1 MERTKETLKELI
13 RAGRAKVPAH
23 KVIKGGHYASVTI
36 EHQHTNITH
45 IEKNGEV
52 ILDRSGRGCRRLHWI
67 RDRDH

>member
-36 EHQHTNITH
+36 EHQH
-45 IEKNGEV
+45 IELC
-52 ILDRSGRGCRRLHWI
+52 ILQRI
-67 RDRDH
+67 Q